1 MITLLQYLETL
12 NSSETSWGIWVNPHN
27 VDDFRVGQSCFEK
40 GGMLDDKI
48 YIGNL
53 ESLSFGDQSDWCAF
67 NEVIGD
73 IMAPLMAPHKYSK
86 DALREAF
93 FDGKIHETLA
103 AQIENEVQAYNAI
116 NAYEEASDF
125 VNYQLP
131 DIIAEAKSHQ

>member
-1 MITLLQYLETL
+1 MTTLLQYLETL

-27 VDDFRVGQSCFEK
+27 VDDFRVGQFCFEN
-40 GGMLDDKI
+40 GGILDDKI
-48 YIGNL
+48 CIGNL

-73 IMAPLMAPHKYSK
+73 IMAPHKYNPEG
-86 DALREAF
+86 LREAF

-131 DIIAEAKSHQ
+131 EIIAEAKSQ